1 MKGDDVRERCRE
13 DYGVLGLQ
21 LREIAKRRTVSERT
35 LYNWRKA
42 DAGGENDWDVLRDKL
57 VHADSALSKELMQ
70 LATVTARRIR
80 QVLEDGGMPD
90 NGQVLTLQRL
100 LNSCNAARRN
110 EKDPAPETEAKEVL
124 SPDQVRSKTFEV
136 VQKAMGIV

>member
-21 LREIAKRRTVSERT
+21 LREIAKRRNVSERT

-42 DAGGENDWDVLRDKL
+42 DAGTDKDWDVMRDTL
-57 VHADSALSKELMQ
+57 VHVDSALSQELMQ
-70 LATVTARRIR
+70 LATVAARRIR

-90 NGQVLTLQRL
+90 GGQVLTLQRL
-100 LNSCNAARRN
+100 LNSCAAARRN
-110 EKDPAPETEAKEVL
+110 EKDPAPEAEVKEIL
-124 SPDQVRSKTFEV
+124 SPDEQRSKTMDA
-136 VQKAMGIV
+136 VQKAFGL